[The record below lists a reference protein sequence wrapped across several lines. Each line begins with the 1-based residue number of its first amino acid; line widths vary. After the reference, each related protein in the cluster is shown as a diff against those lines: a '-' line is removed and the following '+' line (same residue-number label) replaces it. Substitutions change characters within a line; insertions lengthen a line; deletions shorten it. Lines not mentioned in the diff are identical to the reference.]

1 MPESHLSP
9 TAGSAPGTLRI
20 LFVEDNEYLRET
32 LAAMLEE
39 EGRVVRACS
48 TAEEALEAFGEQPFD
63 VVVSDVSLPGMS
75 GIDLARQLLTRQ
87 PALWV
92 VLSSGYALDKGL
104 QTLGPNVRSL
114 PKPFELDDMDLL
126 LAEIKASL

>member
-1 MPESHLSP
+1 MPDPHSP
-9 TAGSAPGTLRI
+9 LGPASPLRI

-39 EGRVVRACS
+39 DHREVRACA
-48 TAEEALEAFGEQPFD
+48 TAEEALEAFGQRGFD
-63 VVVSDVSLPGMS
+63 VVISDVSLPGMS
-75 GIDLARQLLTRQ
+75 GIDLARRLLASQ

-92 VLSSGYALDKGL
+92 ILSSGYALDKGL

-114 PKPFELDDMDLL
+114 PKPFELDDMDEL
-126 LAEIKASL
+126 LAEIRAAR

>member
-1 MPESHLSP
+1 MSEPAPHPASP
-9 TAGSAPGTLRI
+9 ATGLRI

-39 EGRVVRACS
+39 DDREVRACAS
-48 TAEEALEAFGEQPFD
+48 AEEALAAFGEQVFD

-92 VLSSGYALDKGL
+92 ILSSGYALDKGL

-114 PKPFELDDMDLL
+114 PKPFELEDMDTL
-126 LAEIKASL
+126 LAEVKRKLRG